1 MRNDATFETDSLSLA
16 SFIVAKGFK
25 LESIKDN
32 YPKKIFVFAESLE
45 LSFFV
50 EEYQNLGATIE
61 PQRHFSAIRFLKSVL
76 HSKEVIHV
84 Q

>member
-16 SFIVAKGFK
+16 SFLVAKGFK
-25 LESIKDN
+25 LESIIDTS
-32 YPKKIFVFAESLE
+32 PKKIFVFAESLE
-45 LSFFV
+45 LTMFV
-50 EEYQNLGATIE
+50 EEYQELSGTIE
-61 PQRHFSAIRFLKSVL
+61 PQRHFAAIRFLKSAL